1 MLTTQN
7 PDPNSK
13 PPFILW
19 RPIISAWHWLVP
31 PTLAHADRQSST
43 ARWIARILV
52 VVIPVTVVAVAFIN
66 GREWHHAYKR
76 WRAASIMQ
84 EVNKMDVKADSF
96 LEQGMTIEAQQTLF
110 TTSKKADEAYKM
122 DPENID
128 AIRFWAKNATRGKQ
142 GEAANFLWSKLAKLT
157 TPTEQDMAFRIQA
170 LTNSYEDKKAEEQ
183 IEKAFKETKPTPKT
197 ARLADE
203 VMQRMGKKQQLLEL
217 LRHYVEE
224 RSGDKDMQL
233 LLAMRQVQLGE
244 NKDAQE
250 GLSSLWTLSNGED
263 EVSLKAIEF
272 LYTVTSLSRDE
283 QQKLIELVRKHPLTK
298 EEHRI
303 AALRKQA
310 ALDPARKMEIFKNA
324 IEERKNAKRDDLPP
338 LTRWLNDEGQSELVV
353 NFLKRKESSVQEYK
367 PLLDNYLNALTRL
380 NRNEELERLVKDKR
394 TILSTSERAFMLV
407 HLAFVLK
414 KPEDEVKK
422 LIIDALDS
430 ALSEN
435 KTSMIYDIAQYAES
449 RGMLLEAQKGYQASS
464 LAPRTEQ
471 KGYEGMIRV
480 SYAVGDSPAFT
491 KATKETARRWPENQ
505 YFLERYLYACLL
517 SGQELE
523 TALTRVKKM
532 LEARPNDSQRKL
544 IMALALYRQQDAK
557 ESAAVLNNI
566 NLGELTVGQDAVF
579 CGILKAAGMV
589 KQATEIAKQI
599 PDDAKMLPEESVFL
613 QRAKG

>member
-1 MLTTQN
+1 
-7 PDPNSK
+7 
-13 PPFILW
+13 
-19 RPIISAWHWLVP
+19 
-31 PTLAHADRQSST
+31 
-43 ARWIARILV
+43 
-52 VVIPVTVVAVAFIN
+52 
-66 GREWHHAYKR
+66 
-76 WRAASIMQ
+76 
-84 EVNKMDVKADSF
+84 
-96 LEQGMTIEAQQTLF
+96 
-110 TTSKKADEAYKM
+110 
-122 DPENID
+122 
-128 AIRFWAKNATRGKQ
+128 
-142 GEAANFLWSKLAKLT
+142 
-157 TPTEQDMAFRIQA
+157 
-170 LTNSYEDKKAEEQ
+170 
-183 IEKAFKETKPTPKT
+183 
-197 ARLADE
+197 
-203 VMQRMGKKQQLLEL
+203 
-217 LRHYVEE
+217 
-224 RSGDKDMQL
+224 
-233 LLAMRQVQLGE
+233 
-244 NKDAQE
+244 
-250 GLSSLWTLSNGED
+250 
-263 EVSLKAIEF
+263 
-272 LYTVTSLSRDE
+272 
-283 QQKLIELVRKHPLTK
+283 
-298 EEHRI
+298 
-303 AALRKQA
+303 
-310 ALDPARKMEIFKNA
+310 
-324 IEERKNAKRDDLPP
+324 
-338 LTRWLNDEGQSELVV
+338 
-353 NFLKRKESSVQEYK
+353 
-367 PLLDNYLNALTRL
+367 
-380 NRNEELERLVKDKR
+380 
-394 TILSTSERAFMLV
+394 MLV

>member
-1 MLTTQN
+1 MLTSQN
-7 PDPNSK
+7 PDPNAK
-13 PPFILW
+13 PSFILW
-19 RPIISAWHWLVP
+19 RPFISFWQWLVP
-31 PTLAHADRQSST
+31 PTLAHADRQSGT
-43 ARWIARILV
+43 ARWIARVLV
-52 VVIPVTVVAVAFIN
+52 VVIPLSLVAVAFAN

-76 WRAASIMQ
+76 WRAASIM
-84 EVNKMDVKADSF
+84 EDVNKMDVKADSY
-96 LEQGMTIEAQQTLF
+96 LEQGMTIEAQQALF
-110 TTSKKADEAYKM
+110 TTSKKADEAYKL
-122 DPENID
+122 DPENVD

-203 VMQRMGKKQQLLEL
+203 VMQRMGKKKQLLEL

-224 RSGDKDMQL
+224 RKGDRDMEL

-244 NKDAQE
+244 AADVQT
-250 GLSSLWTLSNGED
+250 GLTSLWSLAKGED
-263 EVSLKAIEF
+263 ESSLKAIEF
-272 LYTVTSLSRDE
+272 LYSVNTLSVDE
-283 QQKLIELVRKHPLTK
+283 QRTLIDLTGKHPLAK
-298 EEHRI
+298 EDHRI

-310 ALDPARKMEIFKNA
+310 ALEPARKMAIFQKA
-324 IEERKNAKRDDLPP
+324 IDDRRDAKREDLPP

-353 NFLKRKESSVQEYK
+353 AFLKPKESTVQEYK

-435 KTSMIYDIAQYAES
+435 KTSMIFDIAQYAES
-449 RGMLLEAQKGYQASS
+449 RGLLLEAQKGYQAAS
-464 LAPRTEQ
+464 LSPRTEQ

-480 SYAVGDSPAFT
+480 SYAAGDSPAFT
-491 KATKETARRWPENQ
+491 KATKETTRRWPENQ

-544 IMALALYRQQDAK
+544 IMALALYRQQDPK

-589 KQATEIAKQI
+589 KQAVDIAKQI
-599 PDDAKMLPEESVFL
+599 PDDAKMLPEEATFL
-613 QRAKG
+613 MRAKS